1 LLEEPTAADAYAI
14 RARALRQLGRESEA
28 LRDEERAAE
37 LAPAFADESALYY
50 EEAEW
55 DALKGVVILFLG
67 WAVVM
72 GLIGLVLQ
80 AVRTILRPLAVK
92 DRRGTEAI
100 YDGEGRELFRIYL
113 QNVVL
118 TLLTLGVYRFW
129 ANVRNRQFHYQHTSF
144 SEGRFDYHAT
154 GLEKFIGFLKGLL
167 ILAPLFVVLWFL
179 HGWAREALGEEFAP
193 TLVTYALLL
202 CMFALRPLILV
213 GAQRFN
219 LARTS
224 WNNLRLH
231 FTGRVADAYKLYAR
245 DFLLVVCTLGLYWT
259 WHVCRVHAFKLRHTR
274 LGETRFSF
282 QGGGRDLFPIQ
293 VFGGILCYVSLGLF
307 VPWFIAARHRFFVR
321 NTRFDGKYMRSDL
334 TGGAV
339 LAIGG
344 PAMLVTIVT
353 LGLALPWAV
362 TRWRTL
368 LTHSTYYAGRIEAEQ
383 LGSIRDSAASSTLEG
398 LGEAGELFGEIGDL
412 FGV

>member
-1 LLEEPTAADAYAI
+1 
-14 RARALRQLGRESEA
+14 
-28 LRDEERAAE
+28 
-37 LAPAFADESALYY
+37 
-50 EEAEW
+50 
-55 DALKGVVILFLG
+55 
-67 WAVVM
+67 
-72 GLIGLVLQ
+72 
-80 AVRTILRPLAVK
+80 
-92 DRRGTEAI
+92 
-100 YDGEGRELFRIYL
+100 
-113 QNVVL
+113 
-118 TLLTLGVYRFW
+118 LLTLGVYRFW

-154 GLEKFIGFLKGLL
+154 GREKFIGFLKGLV
-167 ILAPLFVVLWFL
+167 ILAPVFVVLWFL

-193 TLVTYALLL
+193 VLVTWSLML

-245 DFLLVVCTLGLYWT
+245 DFLLLVFSLGLYWT
-259 WHVCRVHAFKLRHTR
+259 WHACRVHAFKLRHTR

-282 QGGGRDLFPIQ
+282 HGRGGDLFRIQ
-293 VFGGILCYVSLGLF
+293 FLGGILCNISLGLY

-321 NTRFDGKYMRSDL
+321 NTRFDGKRMHSDL

-368 LTHSTYYAGRIEAEQ
+368 LTHSTHYAGRIDAEQ
-383 LGSIRDSAASSTLEG
+383 LESIRDSAASGTLEG